1 MINEIKVM
9 RRLKGH
15 RYIIQLYE
23 VYETGSNVYLVMEL
37 LKGGNL
43 QTRIQK
49 KKKLSVDE
57 SISVMRS
64 LCDGIYFMHQRNI
77 MHRDLKLAN
86 ILLVD
91 EETSA
96 VKLVDFGLAT
106 DADECPYLYHRCGTP
121 GYVAPEILNSKEGN
135 RYEVICDV
143 FSLGVIFFILYSAA
157 FHLIMDT

>member
-9 RRLKGH
+9 RKIRGH
-15 RYIIQLYE
+15 PYIIQLYE

-43 QTRIQK
+43 QSKIQK

-57 SISVMRS
+57 SLSIMKS
-64 LCDGIYFMHQRNI
+64 LCEGIFFMHSLNI

-106 DADECPYLYHRCGTP
+106 DANEVPYLYHRCGTP

-135 RYEVICDV
+135 KYEVICDV
-143 FSLGVIFFILYSAA
+143 FSLGVIFFILYE
-157 FHLIMDT
+157 LDW